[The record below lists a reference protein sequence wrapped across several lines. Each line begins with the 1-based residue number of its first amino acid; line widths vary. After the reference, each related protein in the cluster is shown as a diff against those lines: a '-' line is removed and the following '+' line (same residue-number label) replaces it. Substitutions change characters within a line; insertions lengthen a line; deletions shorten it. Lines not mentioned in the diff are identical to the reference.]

1 MVEEGEFKKRIR
13 ELIELKTSDELSLA
27 LIQNPRLTSSQ
38 AKAFENKTNIRKSYL
53 DRIIDEAK
61 NDIFEPI
68 EDMMAYVL
76 DPKNKNDLTIG
87 VRQRKLVYAL
97 IKWFGK

>member
-38 AKAFENKTNIRKSYL
+38 AFENRMNIRKSYL
-53 DRIIDEAK
+53 NRIIDEAK
-61 NDIFEPI
+61 KEFEDIEGD
-68 EDMMAYVL
+68 ESDH
-76 DPKNKNDLTIG
+76 
-87 VRQRKLVYAL
+87 LVHYQKWFL
-97 IKWFGK
+97 KWFGK